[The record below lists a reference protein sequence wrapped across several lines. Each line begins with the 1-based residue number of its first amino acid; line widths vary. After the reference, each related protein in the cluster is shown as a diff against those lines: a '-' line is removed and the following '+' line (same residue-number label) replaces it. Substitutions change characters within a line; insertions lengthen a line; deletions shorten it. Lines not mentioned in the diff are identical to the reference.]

1 VDHRLKDKSSN
12 DRSESMRETARDASP
27 SLPPRTEAQFLGQLP
42 ELAEALLELSEDY
55 ESALLGLHRTLKT
68 ADFMRGWGV
77 LETLA
82 RESLMERAR
91 AAAEKRAQEAREH
104 AVLQAQTAKPSIPRR
119 TIESAI
125 KSQAMK
131 ALNDPGVLNAL
142 KQWTH
147 TRGSSKS

>member
-1 VDHRLKDKSSN
+1 MDHRLKDKGSN
-12 DRSESMRETARDASP
+12 KGESREAARDASP
-27 SLPPRTEAQFLGQLP
+27 SLPPRTEAQFLAQLP

-55 ESALLGLHRTLKT
+55 ESSLLGLSRTLKT

-77 LETLA
+77 LESLA

-91 AAAEKRAQEAREH
+91 AAAEKRAQEAREQ
-104 AVLQAQTAKPSIPRR
+104 AVAQAQTAKPSIPRR

-131 ALNDPGVLNAL
+131 ALDDPGVLNAL

-147 TRGSSKS
+147 TRGSGKS

>member
-1 VDHRLKDKSSN
+1 VDHRLKDKTQIAV
-12 DRSESMRETARDASP
+12 ESFRDGAG
-27 SLPPRTEAQFLGQLP
+27 SLPPRTEAQFLAQLP
-42 ELAEALLELSEDY
+42 ELAEALLELSDDFEA
-55 ESALLGLHRTLKT
+55 SLLGLSRTLKT

-91 AAAEKRAQEAREH
+91 AAAKKRAQEAREQAVAQAH
-104 AVLQAQTAKPSIPRR
+104 AAKPSIPRR

-125 KSQAMK
+125 KSQAIK
-131 ALNDPGVLNAL
+131 ALEDPGVLNAL

-147 TRGSSKS
+147 SRGSSTS